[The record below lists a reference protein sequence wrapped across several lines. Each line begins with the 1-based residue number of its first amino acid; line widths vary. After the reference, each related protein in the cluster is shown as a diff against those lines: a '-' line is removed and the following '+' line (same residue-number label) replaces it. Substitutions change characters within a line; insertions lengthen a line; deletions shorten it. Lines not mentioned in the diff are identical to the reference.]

1 MLGAGCWARTQFC
14 LRGCTHMGIRSGSAL
29 LLYAGAAHPLWA
41 LQWPPCEPQAET
53 PWAAAAPS
61 RLSPAELWVQPHCIP
76 TLLAQQG

>member
-1 MLGAGCWARTQFC
+1 MLGLNPILLAW
-14 LRGCTHMGIRSGSAL
+14 LHTHGYHPIRSGSAL